1 MSWDTVVLG
10 LGGMGSAALAH
21 VASRGRRVIG
31 LERFQPI
38 HGFGSS
44 HGNSRIIRQTYFLDA
59 RYVTLAKRAY
69 ELWRELEAQT
79 GEPLMNIT
87 GGLMLGTRDNNIVE
101 GALQSA
107 REHALAHELLE
118 RDELARRYPAMHF
131 RNGEVGLFE
140 PTAGFVRPEACI
152 GAHLRRAIESG
163 AQARFGTS
171 VTRYEAT
178 ANGVR
183 VWTSDGEVIDAERL
197 IVTAGAWLGE
207 IATDLGLPLVVER
220 QVMHWF
226 APRST
231 QDTSDVESLPIFI
244 VAREEGRVYGFPYV
258 PGEGIK
264 IAIYRSFE
272 PTDPDNVDRDVSP
285 EEVAPVRAFLDGLIP
300 GAAATYLRSKVC
312 LYTLTPDEHFIIGLH
327 PAHANVVIAGGFSGH
342 GFKFCSVV
350 GEVVAD
356 LALEGRTRHPIGF
369 LAPDRFAGTAAVT

>member
-21 VASRGRRVIG
+21 VASRGRSVIG

-79 GEPLMNIT
+79 GDPLMNIT
-87 GGLMLGTRDNNIVE
+87 GGLMLSTRDSNIVN

-118 RDELARRYPAMHF
+118 RDELVRRYPSMHF
-131 RNGEVGLFE
+131 RDGEVALFE
-140 PTAGFVRPEACI
+140 PTAGFLRPEACI

-163 AQARFGTS
+163 AQARFGTT

-183 VWTSDGEVIDAERL
+183 VWTSDGEVIDADRL
-197 IVTAGAWLGE
+197 IVTAGAWLGR

-231 QDTSDVESLPIFI
+231 QDTSELESLPIFI
-244 VAREEGRVYGFPYV
+244 VARKEGRVYGFPYV

-272 PTDPDNVDRDVSP
+272 PTDPDNVDRDVAP

-350 GEVVAD
+350 GEIVTD

-369 LAPDRFAGTAAVT
+369 LAPDRFAGAAAAT